1 METIS
6 NTPEQ
11 LVIKMPANESLAN
24 AIRRSVAEVPTLA
37 IEDVE
42 IMKNDSALYDEVLA
56 HRLGLVAL
64 KTEKSMN
71 DKTSIKLKLSKS
83 GPATVHAEDL
93 QGPADI
99 IYPKTPL
106 TLINENQ
113 NVELVATAVL
123 GRGVS
128 HAKHIPG
135 LCYYRHLLE
144 IKSTP
149 DIDTII
155 QNAKTPLFKP
165 QKSGSAWLCDLNDT
179 DVNEITKFDKDA
191 VKPADEILFV
201 IESYGNLAAKD
212 IFLQSVKALEANLD
226 QVDKALK

>member
-11 LVIKMPANESLAN
+11 LVLKMPANESLAN

-64 KTEKSMN
+64 KTEKGMS
-71 DKTSIKLKLSKS
+71 DKTSVTMKLSKT
-83 GPATVHAEDL
+83 GPVTVYAGDL
-93 QGPADI
+93 EGSSEA
-99 IYPKTPL
+99 IYGKTPL

-113 NVELVATAVL
+113 KVELVVTAIL
-123 GRGVS
+123 GKGTD

-135 LCYYRHLLE
+135 ICYYRHMLE

-149 DIDTII
+149 EIDTII
-155 QNAKTPLFKP
+155 QKAKTHLFKP
-165 QKSGSAWLCDLNDT
+165 QKSGSVWLCDLGDVE
-179 DVNEITKFDKDA
+179 VNEIKKFDKDA
-191 VKPADEILFV
+191 VKTSNELLFI
-201 IESYGNLAAKD
+201 IESYGTLAAKD
-212 IFLQSVKALEANLD
+212 IFLQAVKALEANLD
-226 QVDKALK
+226 QVNKAFK